1 MPCPISHARP
11 WNGQRGSGDQLPSLN
26 CTNPLWPKARV
37 LRTRSRR
44 PRQLR
49 RSKPR
54 SHTRRSD
61 IPPEL
66 RAPIT
71 GEIER
76 ELKQLV
82 AEFGEKNLL
91 EALDPLVTKC
101 KRLAT
106 CCECNSSYSS
116 TEISSDSFVSSPR
129 YGVIERKWRQRFAA
143 LGLLRNCS

>member
-61 IPPEL
+61 IPPVL
-66 RAPIT
+66 RAPVT
-71 GEIER
+71 SEIER

-82 AEFGEKNLL
+82 AEFGEKKVL

-101 KRLAT
+101 KWNDCQCVANAIRRIAHQ
-106 CCECNSSYSS
+106 
-116 TEISSDSFVSSPR
+116 
-129 YGVIERKWRQRFAA
+129 K
-143 LGLLRNCS
+143 